1 MSFGR
6 LTCQLRGD
14 NNRIMDYKDYY
25 KILGVERKSSADEI
39 RTAYRKLAMQFHPD
53 KNPGDKKAED
63 KFKEINEAYQVLSDD
78 KKRARYDQL
87 GSAYSDFRT
96 KGGRPG
102 DFQWDDWF
110 QQQQGSQ
117 RGYGNAGDPFAG
129 AGGNFSDFFRS
140 IFGEAVRS
148 SARNQAMQQQ
158 QGYQQEVD
166 ISFQEAYEGTM
177 RQLQTN
183 GRKLQ
188 VRIPAGVKTGSKVRV
203 AGAGPEG
210 LDLYLIVNITDES
223 LFERDGQDLY
233 TTSTLSVFTMILGGD
248 TEVETPTG
256 KVKLSIPAGT
266 QVDQVFRLAGRGMPH
281 LKNAN
286 TKGDLFVK
294 LKVQIPKYL
303 SSKQI
308 ELIEEA
314 SRIKF

>member
-1 MSFGR
+1 ME
-6 LTCQLRGD
+6 
-14 NNRIMDYKDYY
+14 YKDYY
-25 KILGVERKSSADEI
+25 KILGVDRKASADDI
-39 RTAYRKLAMQFHPD
+39 RSAYRKLAMKYHPD

-63 KFKEINEAYQVLSDD
+63 KFKDINEAYQVLSDEQ
-78 KKRARYDQL
+78 KRARYDQL
-87 GSAYSDFRT
+87 GSAYSNFRT
-96 KGGRPG
+96 SGGRPG

-110 QQQQGSQ
+110 QQQQQGSDQ
-117 RGYGNAGDPFAG
+117 RGNVDDMF
-129 AGGNFSDFFRS
+129 GGGSFSDFFRT

-148 SARNQAMQQQ
+148 SGRGQQMQQET
-158 QGYQQEVD
+158 GYQQD
-166 ISFQEAYEGTM
+166 LSISFQEAYEGTM

-210 LDLYLIVNITDES
+210 TDLYLVIHVEDENR
-223 LFERDGQDLY
+223 FEREGSDLT
-233 TTSTLSVFTMILGGD
+233 TTSPVSVFTLILGGEAEVD
-248 TEVETPTG
+248 TPAG
-256 KVKLSIPAGT
+256 KVKLNIPAGT
-266 QVDQVFRLAGRGMPH
+266 QPDQVFRLAGRGMPH
-281 LKNAN
+281 LKNPS

>member
-1 MSFGR
+1 VPCRR
-6 LTCQLRGD
+6 LTRYLRGD
-14 NNRIMDYKDYY
+14 NNSIMDYKDYY
-25 KILGVERKSSADEI
+25 KILGVERKTSADDI

-63 KFKEINEAYQVLSDD
+63 KFKEINEAYQVLSDE

-87 GSAYSDFRT
+87 GSAYSNFRT
-96 KGGRPG
+96 GGGRPG

-110 QQQQGSQ
+110 QQQGAQQ
-117 RGYGNAGDPFAG
+117 RGGASTEDPFAG
-129 AGGNFSDFFRS
+129 GGNFSDFFRS

-148 SARNQAMQQQ
+148 SVRNQAAQQQ

-166 ISFQEAYEGTM
+166 ISFQEAYEGAM

-210 LDLYLIVNITDES
+210 LDLYLLVNITDES

-233 TTSTLSVFTMILGGD
+233 TTSVLSVFTLILGGD
-248 TEVETPTG
+248 ADVETPTG

-266 QVDQVFRLAGRGMPH
+266 QTDQVFRLAGRGMPH
-281 LKNAN
+281 LKNPN
-286 TKGDLFVK
+286 TKGDLYVK

-308 ELIEEA
+308 DLIDEA